1 MLCGRITRLVRQRS
15 TADSILSPLKAMSR
29 LALSRGHGSTMWV
42 TSFVATELPPLSAMV
57 SRRSRYSEQ
66 PASVANKTASA
77 SLAATLLNGCI
88 GTPSWHVEHVAGE
101 RLIAGGGDAHHDRR
115 HRAAS

>member
-1 MLCGRITRLVRQRS
+1 
-15 TADSILSPLKAMSR
+15 MSR

-115 HRAAS
+115 HRAERWQLGRDERLSLIHI